1 MKAQYMLD
9 TNTVSFLVRG
19 NSDIRAKVTGLPI
32 GSCCISV
39 ITEAE
44 LRFGLVKRPEATQLS
59 RLVHELLFRLPSL
72 KWDSKAAQSH
82 AGLRALAE
90 KHGLT
95 ISNMD
100 MLIAAHAYAT
110 SLPLITHDAI
120 FSRLASFDSR
130 MAVEDWTS
138 SSRL

>member
-1 MKAQYMLD
+1 MLD

-19 NSDIRAKVTGLPI
+19 NIEIRAKVAGLPV
-32 GSCCISV
+32 GACCISA

-44 LRFGLVKRPEATQLS
+44 LYFGLAKRPEATQLAK
-59 RLVHELLFRLPSL
+59 LVHELLIRLPSL
-72 KWDSKAAQSH
+72 NWDSRAAQSY
-82 AGLRALAE
+82 AELRALSE
-90 KHGLT
+90 KHGIT

-100 MLIAAHAYAT
+100 MLIAAHAH
-110 SLPLITHDAI
+110 SLGLPLITHDAI

-130 MAVEDWTS
+130 MAVEDWIS